1 MSRLSELSTIDDVLA
16 SFDDVIAQCEK
27 EATPLGYFPALYRQ
41 VTAAIKAAIP
51 AGRFANPERMA
62 HFDVVFASRYFD
74 ALDSWRKGETPTRSW
89 LASFAAT
96 TNDELIVLQHI
107 LRAVNAHMRLD
118 LGVAA
123 ATIAPGSE
131 LPTLLGD
138 FQEVDKILASL
149 VNLDRLAVD
158 SVSPMIRE
166 LDRLGHLDD
175 DLVDIVIAGVR
186 DQSWKVAKRLA
197 PLSGDDF
204 TAAVTALDEEV
215 VDLSGRVVDPGVVV
229 RTLLRD
235 VVKPAENRDVCAVI
249 HALCC

>member
-74 ALDSWRKGETPTRSW
+74 ALDSWRRGETPTRSW
-89 LASFAAT
+89 LASFAAV
-96 TNDELIVLQHI
+96 TNDELIILQHI
-107 LRAVNAHMRLD
+107 LLAVNAHMRLD

-123 ATIAPGSE
+123 ATVAPGSE

-138 FQEVDKILASL
+138 FEEVDKILASL
-149 VNLDRLAVD
+149 VDLDRLHVD
-158 SVSPMIRE
+158 SVSPRIRE
-166 LDRLGHLDD
+166 LDCLGHLDD
-175 DLVDIVIAGVR
+175 DIVDIVIRDVR
-186 DQSWKVAKRLA
+186 DRSWKVAEHLA
-197 PLSGDDF
+197 PLTGDAF
-204 TAAVTALDEEV
+204 TAAVAALDAEV
-215 VDLSGRVVDPGVVV
+215 VDLAPQIVDPVLPV
-229 RTLLRD
+229 RVLLRD
-235 VVKPAENRDVCAVI
+235 VVKPAESRDVCAVI
-249 HALCC
+249 HALR